1 MITIENEQTMVTVD
15 EKLEKSIRDSIMYTL
30 KNQGFNHE
38 VEVNVLLVDNEAIK
52 AINFE
57 TRHIDSETDVLSF
70 PMIEYD
76 EGKTYKDLY
85 LKHKFGPEYY
95 DGDDL
100 VIGDVVISMEKAKEQ
115 AVDFG
120 HSLKREV
127 CYLTVHSI
135 LHLLGYDH
143 MEEED
148 KSKMR
153 AVEEEILGALE
164 ITRE

>member
-1 MITIENEQTMVTVD
+1 MITIENEQNIVTVD
-15 EKLEKSIRDSIMYTL
+15 ADLEKSIRESIMHTL
-30 KNQGFNHE
+30 KNQKFNHE
-38 VEVNVLLVDNEAIK
+38 VEVNVLLVDNEAIRS
-52 AINFE
+52 INQE
-57 TRHIDSETDVLSF
+57 TRNIDSETDVLSF
-70 PMIEYD
+70 PMIDYE

-148 KSKMR
+148 KTKMR

>member
-1 MITIENEQTMVTVD
+1 MINIENEQSIVSVEAD
-15 EKLEKSIRDSIMYTL
+15 LEKSIRDTIIYTL
-30 KNQGFNHE
+30 LNQGFNHK
-38 VEVNVLLVDNEAIK
+38 VEVNVLLVDNEAIR
-52 AINFE
+52 AINLE
-57 TRHIDSETDVLSF
+57 TRNIDSETDVLSF
-70 PMIEYD
+70 PMIEYE

-85 LKHKFGPEYY
+85 LKHKFGPQFY
-95 DGDDL
+95 DGEDFVL
-100 VIGDVVISMEKAKEQ
+100 GDVVISMEKALEQ
-115 AVDFG
+115 SLDFG

-143 MEEED
+143 MEDED

-153 AVEEEILGALE
+153 AAEEEILGALE